1 MTKDELPSSH
11 RKEETHEVDT
21 IESSTTSNHVD
32 VENIN
37 EDDISVKRYDPN
49 ADKKRL
55 FYIFYVRK
63 HINHINFIFYLAA
76 CMGSITLVAYLSI
89 VQPFIFK
96 LILKI
101 TKNQGNL
108 TGELALYDEI
118 IALPATLF
126 WGVLSDRV
134 GRRPVYS
141 FGFLFLGASL
151 MIYPRVENVYPQMLL
166 CRLLFSLGS
175 SAATCMMTGTLGDVA
190 GAIHERGRVSA
201 IVGLCAGCGGLIAGM
216 VLINIPYH
224 LEVKYGGEIEG
235 IKAAYL
241 IVGGGALVLSVLLFL
256 TMPATGKGQA
266 DGVAGWF
273 KKTVL
278 KKEIEDEDEKEIISP
293 WKLLK
298 YGFRAGRDPRVA
310 LAYLSSFVARAD
322 TVLFSSFMSLWVMQY
337 YVSLGWCDAD
347 RGTTCY
353 PAAGGTHKLTGYGQ
367 GISLAFA
374 PFFGY
379 AAEKF
384 EKSTVLAFAGFMG
397 AIGSLPFAFTKT
409 NPAHDS
415 NMAFVTMTGI
425 GQMGVII
432 VGMTLVNGL
441 NVDPK
446 YRGSVAGVFS
456 FCGALSIMI
465 TARLGGYLFDAWMH
479 GAPFVI
485 IGAVH
490 ILICLFG
497 IYVRVVTP
505 RLKREDLIRE
515 EKRLKKLEEKRLE
528 RAAARAAERK
538 HAEATSTA
546 VDASY
551 SKPF

>member
-1 MTKDELPSSH
+1 MTKEI
-11 RKEETHEVDT
+11 HEVDT
-21 IESSTTSNHVD
+21 IESSTTSNHID
-32 VENIN
+32 VENVS

-55 FYIFYVRK
+55 FFIFYVRK
-63 HINHINFIFYLAA
+63 HINYLNFIFYIAA
-76 CMGSITLVAYLSI
+76 CMGSITLVVYLSI

-96 LILKI
+96 LILRI
-101 TKNQGNL
+101 TENQGNL

-126 WGVLSDRV
+126 WGVLSDRI

-141 FGFLFLGASL
+141 IGFLFLGASL
-151 MIYPRVENVYPQMLL
+151 MLYPRVENVYPQMLL

-190 GAIHERGRVSA
+190 GAIHERARVSA
-201 IVGLCAGCGGLIAGM
+201 IVGLAAGCGALIAGM
-216 VLINIPYH
+216 VLIHIPYH
-224 LEVKYGGEIEG
+224 LQEKFGTELEG
-235 IKAAYL
+235 IKAAFL
-241 IVGGGALVLSVLLFL
+241 IVGGGAIALGFLLFL
-256 TMPATGKGQA
+256 TMPSTGKGQA

-273 KKTVL
+273 KKTIL

-298 YGFRAGRDPRVA
+298 YGFKAGRDPRVS

-322 TVLFSSFMSLWVMQY
+322 TVLFTSFMSLWVMQF
-337 YVSLGWCDAD
+337 YVNLGWCDTD

-353 PAAGGTHKLTGYGQ
+353 PAVGGTHKLTGYGQ
-367 GISLAFA
+367 GIALAFA
-374 PFFGY
+374 PLYGY
-379 AAEKF
+379 AAEKI
-384 EKSTVLAFAGFMG
+384 EKSTVLGFAGFLG

-409 NPAHDS
+409 NPADNS
-415 NMAFVTMTGI
+415 NMVFVTLTGI

-485 IGAVH
+485 MGIVH
-490 ILICLFG
+490 ILICLLS
-497 IYVRVVTP
+497 IYVRIATP

-515 EKRLKKLEEKRLE
+515 EKRLKKLEEKRLA
-528 RAAARAAERK
+528 RAAELTAERK
-538 HAEATSTA
+538 HAEANSAA
-546 VDASY
+546 VNPSNN
-551 SKPF
+551 